1 MENLMSTFS
10 ERQGEL
16 VQLLL
21 EHVQISMIALFV
33 AILLAVPFA
42 IFVVK
47 YKKASEL
54 TLQLAGILQTIPSL
68 ALLGLFIPFLG
79 IGKVPAIVALVI
91 YGLFPIL
98 QNTIT
103 GLQGIDPLLQEAAE
117 AFGMSRMEKLKKF
130 ELVLAMPSIIGGIR
144 TSSVML
150 IGTATLGALI
160 GAGGLGTFILLGI
173 DRNNSA
179 LILIGAITAALLA
192 VVVSA
197 LIKFLEK
204 RSLKV
209 IGLSF
214 VTALALL
221 VLSTVNIG
229 GLSGNTL
236 IAAGKLGSEPEIL
249 INMYKDLIEDETN
262 IKVTVKPS
270 FGKTSFLYEA
280 LKNGSIDMYPEF
292 TGTVTSSLIKPP
304 MTGLSNNPE
313 TVYEA
318 AKAGILKQD
327 DLVFLEPM
335 AYQNTYAIAVKR
347 SYAEQYG
354 LKTISDL
361 KKVENTARA
370 GFSLEFNDRED
381 GNKGLKSLYGL
392 NLPVVTMEPSL
403 RYEAIDKDNVD
414 VIDVF
419 STDPEIIT
427 HDLVMLEDD
436 KGLFPP
442 YQGAPLLRA
451 DTIKKYPQ
459 LVPVLNKLA
468 HMITTEEMLK
478 MNYEVDIEGKPAA
491 DVARAYL
498 VSKGLL
504 KE

>member
-1 MENLMSTFS
+1 M
-10 ERQGEL
+10 
-16 VQLLL
+16 
-21 EHVQISMIALFV
+21 
-33 AILLAVPFA
+33 
-42 IFVVK
+42 
-47 YKKASEL
+47 
-54 TLQLAGILQTIPSL
+54 
-68 ALLGLFIPFLG
+68 
-79 IGKVPAIVALVI
+79 
-91 YGLFPIL
+91 
-98 QNTIT
+98 
-103 GLQGIDPLLQEAAE
+103 
-117 AFGMSRMEKLKKF
+117 
-130 ELVLAMPSIIGGIR
+130 
-144 TSSVML
+144 
-150 IGTATLGALI
+150 
-160 GAGGLGTFILLGI
+160 
-173 DRNNSA
+173 
-179 LILIGAITAALLA
+179 A

-249 INMYKDLIEDETN
+249 INMYKDLIEDETD

>member
-10 ERQGEL
+10 DRQGEL

-47 YKKASEL
+47 YKKASEV

-249 INMYKDLIEDETN
+249 INMYKDLIEDETD

-327 DLVFLEPM
+327 DLILLEPM
-335 AYQNTYAIAVKR
+335 EYQNTYAIAVKR
-347 SYAEQYG
+347 CYAEQYG

-381 GNKGLKSLYGL
+381 GNKGLKSLYDL
-392 NLPVVTMEPSL
+392 NLSVVTMEPSL

>member
-197 LIKFLEK
+197 LIKFLE
-204 RSLKV
+204 
-209 IGLSF
+209 
-214 VTALALL
+214 
-221 VLSTVNIG
+221 N
-229 GLSGNTL
+229 
-236 IAAGKLGSEPEIL
+236 
-249 INMYKDLIEDETN
+249 
-262 IKVTVKPS
+262 
-270 FGKTSFLYEA
+270 
-280 LKNGSIDMYPEF
+280 
-292 TGTVTSSLIKPP
+292 
-304 MTGLSNNPE
+304 
-313 TVYEA
+313 
-318 AKAGILKQD
+318 
-327 DLVFLEPM
+327 
-335 AYQNTYAIAVKR
+335 
-347 SYAEQYG
+347 
-354 LKTISDL
+354 
-361 KKVENTARA
+361 AR
-370 GFSLEFNDRED
+370 
-381 GNKGLKSLYGL
+381 
-392 NLPVVTMEPSL
+392 
-403 RYEAIDKDNVD
+403 
-414 VIDVF
+414 
-419 STDPEIIT
+419 
-427 HDLVMLEDD
+427 
-436 KGLFPP
+436 
-442 YQGAPLLRA
+442 
-451 DTIKKYPQ
+451 
-459 LVPVLNKLA
+459 
-468 HMITTEEMLK
+468 
-478 MNYEVDIEGKPAA
+478 
-491 DVARAYL
+491 
-498 VSKGLL
+498 
-504 KE
+504 

>member
-1 MENLMSTFS
+1 M
-10 ERQGEL
+10 
-16 VQLLL
+16 
-21 EHVQISMIALFV
+21 
-33 AILLAVPFA
+33 
-42 IFVVK
+42 
-47 YKKASEL
+47 
-54 TLQLAGILQTIPSL
+54 
-68 ALLGLFIPFLG
+68 
-79 IGKVPAIVALVI
+79 
-91 YGLFPIL
+91 
-98 QNTIT
+98 
-103 GLQGIDPLLQEAAE
+103 
-117 AFGMSRMEKLKKF
+117 
-130 ELVLAMPSIIGGIR
+130 
-144 TSSVML
+144 
-150 IGTATLGALI
+150 
-160 GAGGLGTFILLGI
+160 
-173 DRNNSA
+173 
-179 LILIGAITAALLA
+179 
-192 VVVSA
+192 
-197 LIKFLEK
+197 
-204 RSLKV
+204 
-209 IGLSF
+209 
-214 VTALALL
+214 
-221 VLSTVNIG
+221 
-229 GLSGNTL
+229 
-236 IAAGKLGSEPEIL
+236 
-249 INMYKDLIEDETN
+249 
-262 IKVTVKPS
+262 
-270 FGKTSFLYEA
+270 
-280 LKNGSIDMYPEF
+280 
-292 TGTVTSSLIKPP
+292 PP

-327 DLVFLEPM
+327 DLILLEPM
-335 AYQNTYAIAVKR
+335 EYQNTYAIAVKR

-381 GNKGLKSLYGL
+381 GNKGLKSLYDL
-392 NLPVVTMEPSL
+392 NLSVVTMEPSL